1 VTEYLYHSI
10 LQARKIDDENSAM
23 NKDSKP
29 KGKKG
34 KKGSESENKL
44 VDVNS
49 GNAASELV
57 VGAGSNEF
65 TADASRSIFGNEP
78 TTSGPAALKL
88 PEAESEVR
96 IGDRLLSKVEVDKMD
111 SVIAAATANA
121 ESVERDVEMRVPKSD
136 PLKQVIGTPLALATL
151 LTVTGH
157 EYPIIRLLFASMI
170 SFSPLSAASIL
181 SLGRQS

>member
-1 VTEYLYHSI
+1 
-10 LQARKIDDENSAM
+10 M

-49 GNAASELV
+49 ASAASELV

-121 ESVERDVEMRVPKSD
+121 ENIERDVEMRVPKSD
-136 PLKQVIGTPLALATL
+136 PLKQVTDTLLNRATL
-151 LTVTGH
+151 MIFMGH
-157 EYPIIRLLFASMI
+157 FYFII
-170 SFSPLSAASIL
+170 
-181 SLGRQS
+181 GC

>member
-1 VTEYLYHSI
+1 
-10 LQARKIDDENSAM
+10 M

-34 KKGSESENKL
+34 KKGSESGKNL

-49 GNAASELV
+49 ATAASELV
-57 VGAGSNEF
+57 VGGGSNEF

-78 TTSGPAALKL
+78 KTSGPAALKL

-96 IGDRLLSKVEVDKMD
+96 TGDRLLSKVEVDKMD

-121 ESVERDVEMRVPKSD
+121 ESAERDVEMRVPKSD
-136 PLKQVIGTPLALATL
+136 PLKQVVGKLLALATL
-151 LTVTGH
+151 LTITGH
-157 EYPIIRLLFASMI
+157 DYTINRVLLAS
-170 SFSPLSAASIL
+170 
-181 SLGRQS
+181 